1 MQKKKSNGFAQT
13 LRVKAAEALNAARI
27 DEQLL
32 YPIALAV
39 ARRQM
44 REFWLSPAVAIPR
57 RHPHHLG

>member
-1 MQKKKSNGFAQT
+1 MQKKRSNGFAQT
-13 LRVKAAEALNAARI
+13 LRVKAAEALNVARI

-44 REFWLSPAVAIPR
+44 REFWLSPAALTPR
-57 RHPHHLG
+57 RPSPYAN